1 MASWEAEERERAW
14 LQHLRRSHEG
24 MMASIAAHRR
34 ADENGLR
41 NQRLA
46 ELTQALRGLSADA
59 WRGLDPARAA
69 ERVLPILE
77 SMVDA

>member
-1 MASWEAEERERAW
+1 MVFDPSSRADAQAAWNAAALEAMRQRDAAERRAEE
-14 LQHLRRSHEG
+14 
-24 MMASIAAHRR
+24 
-34 ADENGLR
+34 NGRR
-41 NQRLA
+41 NQRLQ

-77 SMVDA
+77 SMVEE